1 MLVKSGSANDLG
13 KIRIELCK
21 MNCRVHM
28 KLPEILRV
36 GDSLQFHTC
45 CDDFK
50 SRVQVRFEE
59 LLVSQPTKQPGG
71 NKH

>member
-1 MLVKSGSANDLG
+1 
-13 KIRIELCK
+13 
-21 MNCRVHM
+21 M